1 MAVVNQPAST
11 LDDAC
16 ILCNVFIMD
25 ALHLLP
31 SLRGCC
37 KVWSQSLPKYTKPFG
52 KALRHLRRLAVLRS
66 VPLYQ
71 GSNVAPIRR
80 ELRHLSLALNWS
92 QSSSVP
98 NLLWQHQR
106 LWWRYLKMSSR
117 LARAWTVRQ
126 KAALILHDLG
136 TRCGYRD
143 IERKLV
149 DFHEEAGVAWERMMR
164 PEFGLAGPGLPVY
177 EARRGLPLKFQTIQL
192 NAALV
197 AQEIGWLTGSS
208 PRWDY
213 DHEEPIN
220 LTLEHVPPTPEMSSD
235 MELTDTEPVPGIP
248 RNPFNYRVC
257 LMGPLDRV
265 YC

>member
-1 MAVVNQPAST
+1 M
-11 LDDAC
+11 L
-16 ILCNVFIMD
+16 
-25 ALHLLP
+25 
-31 SLRGCC
+31 
-37 KVWSQSLPKYTKPFG
+37 
-52 KALRHLRRLAVLRS
+52 
-66 VPLYQ
+66 
-71 GSNVAPIRR
+71 
-80 ELRHLSLALNWS
+80 
-92 QSSSVP
+92 
-98 NLLWQHQR
+98 
-106 LWWRYLKMSSR
+106 SR

-136 TRCGYRD
+136 TRYGYRD

-149 DFHEEAGVAWERMMR
+149 DFHEEAGVVWELMMR
-164 PEFGLAGPGLPVY
+164 PEFGFAGPGLPVY
-177 EARRGLPLKFQTIQL
+177 EALRGLPLKFQTIQL

-220 LTLEHVPPTPEMSSD
+220 LTLEHVPPTPVMSSD
-235 MELTDTEPVPGIP
+235 TELTDTEPVPGIP
-248 RNPFNYRVC
+248 RNPINYRVC